1 VSSPEQRP
9 QHSEKEFYLQ
19 SFRNRSIL
27 LHLDGAYSTDD
38 VGTVIDELT
47 ANATMVIIVSAHV
60 AHGLPTCA
68 LTARDLLET
77 GRRLIAASSTLLAEG
92 AAYVRAPADA
102 DALSFSCRLA
112 SRLGAR
118 KLVVV
123 DPRGGLLTAG
133 GEPRSF
139 VNAAVLARL
148 CGARRARSPWRLRE
162 LRALLETVRRGVESV
177 NFTTAEGLEAEL
189 FTYEGS
195 GTLLTASDYCTVERL
210 RVDDFA
216 QAMWLLD
223 RGEREGFL
231 LERDSGQRARLLLSG
246 YGAWFE
252 GRRLA
257 GIAGLETEVY
267 KRQRLGEIIGLY
279 TITRFQGEG
288 VGVRILETIADV
300 AVAQRC
306 RALFACTSNAKAR
319 LFFERHGFRPVAT
332 SELPR
337 RKWRS
342 RRGPL
347 PAALWLDL

>member
-1 VSSPEQRP
+1 VSSAEQRP
-9 QHSEKEFYLQ
+9 QPSEKEFYLR

-27 LHLDGAYSTDD
+27 LHVDAEYSAED
-38 VGTVIDELT
+38 VSAVVDELT
-47 ANATMVIIVSAHV
+47 ANATMVIVVSAH
-60 AHGLPTCA
+60 APRGLPTCVLA
-68 LTARDLLET
+68 SRDLLET
-77 GRRLIAASSTLLAEG
+77 GPRLISASSTLLADG
-92 AAYVRAPADA
+92 AAYVRPAATA
-102 DALSFSCRLA
+102 DALSFSSRLA

-123 DPRGGLLTAG
+123 DPRGGLMTAG

-139 VNAAVLARL
+139 VNAGLLARL
-148 CGARRARSPWRLRE
+148 CGARRSRSPWRLRE

-177 NFTTAEGLEAEL
+177 NLTTAEGLEAEL

-216 QAMWLLD
+216 QAMGLLD

-231 LERDSGQRARLLLSG
+231 LERDSAQRARLLLSG

-257 GIAGLETEVY
+257 GIAGLETEAY
-267 KRQRLGEIIGLY
+267 RRERLGEVVGLY

-288 VGVRILETIADV
+288 VGVRILETLAAV
-300 AVAQRC
+300 AVARRC

-319 LFFERHGFRPVAT
+319 QFFERQGFRSVAA

-337 RKWRS
+337 RKWRR

-347 PAALWLDL
+347 PVALWLDL